1 MFEFTMDSNRCRF
14 LVKCWWG
21 PNQMPSENLNILH
34 QQFHFYPNA
43 VWYSRMC
50 SYWEVHDL
58 PGIKP
63 YWWAESKFLLV
74 KDSFYLWMGLTKKVL
89 LPMTGSPTFSQ
100 IQSYM
105 NALLDFNVRHN
116 LSASAGYFFLALWRS
131 VQAVWEYS
139 WHHGRPVVSYVC
151 SLVVLNI
158 DLWYWFAIISECF

>member
-1 MFEFTMDSNRCRF
+1 MPVFSQM
-14 LVKCWWG
+14 LVG
-21 PNQMPSENLNILH
+21 TE
-34 QQFHFYPNA
+34 PNA
-43 VWYSRMC
+43 FWKSKYIASTVSLLSKCCVWYSRMC